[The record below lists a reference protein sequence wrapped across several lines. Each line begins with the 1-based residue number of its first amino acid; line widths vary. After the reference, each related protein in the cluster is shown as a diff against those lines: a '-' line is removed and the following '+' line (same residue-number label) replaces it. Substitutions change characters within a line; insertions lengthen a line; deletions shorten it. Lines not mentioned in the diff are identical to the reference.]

1 MTQEAITVTREN
13 LAILLTAKDDAKK
26 AMSAAYAACAAAAA
40 DHTPEA
46 RLSLDLDRQRAL
58 NAYCKAETIYDA
70 AVRDFLVNENH

>member
-1 MTQEAITVTREN
+1 MTQEATIVTREK
-13 LAILLTAKDDAKK
+13 LAVLLTAKDVAKK
-26 AMSAAYAACAAAAA
+26 AMSAAYASCSAAA

>member
-1 MTQEAITVTREN
+1 MAQNPTTVTREN
-13 LAILLTAKDDAKK
+13 LAVLLTAKDAAKK
-26 AMSAAYAACAAAAA
+26 AMSAAYATCAAAAA

-58 NAYCKAETIYDA
+58 NAYCRAEMIYDA